1 MRIKAIIA
9 TLSLSLVCLF
19 SRVSFAD
26 TIEYN
31 GPSGGHAGGEWV
43 YPYNFT
49 VTGPGG
55 VSTNVDMSCLNLDR
69 DVTRGVPWSVYVIS
83 VASVTPGETV
93 DGNSGLGLMADAY
106 LFNQY
111 APALAAGDE
120 QQVADIQ
127 FAIWSIMDP
136 TDVQGNP
143 AFDANAQALAAEAL
157 LIAPTEPSSYFGNDT
172 VYIATGTY
180 AAGDEPQ
187 MFMTD
192 PEPPAS
198 TPEPTSLILFGTG
211 MLGAVGL
218 LRYRRGQ
225 SHN

>member
-1 MRIKAIIA
+1 MRIKAIVV

-19 SRVSFAD
+19 SRASFAD

-31 GPSGGHAGGEWV
+31 GPGGGHAGGEWV
-43 YPYNFT
+43 YPYTFT

-55 VSTNVDMSCLNLDR
+55 TSTNVDMSCLNLDR
-69 DVTRGVPWSVYVIS
+69 DVTIGVPWTVDVIS
-83 VASVTPGETV
+83 VANVTPSEIV
-93 DGNSGLGLMADAY
+93 DGNTGLDLMADAY

-111 APALAAGDE
+111 ASALAAGNQ
-120 QQVADIQ
+120 QQVDDIQ

-157 LIAPTEPSSYFGNDT
+157 LIAPTEPSSYYGNDT
-172 VYIATGTY
+172 VYIANGSY

-211 MLGAVGL
+211 MLGSVGL
-218 LRYRRGQ
+218 FRYRRRQ
-225 SHN
+225 RTH